1 MSQRPARIE
10 SPEVIRELRNHLAV
24 FDQKSRNALMA
35 CIGEIQG
42 TREWLRNDRQLYW
55 KHQARK
61 REEEMLNAKRELTQA
76 QWAASHGGRSVGVDE
91 QRALEKAKRRHEE
104 ALQKIEVVKK
114 WTLLLEQRVVKMLGP
129 VQSLLLLLDQK
140 VPPAIAR
147 IDQML
152 DSLEAYLRQP
162 PPPEAS

>member
-24 FDQKSRNALMA
+24 FDQKCRNALMA
-35 CIGEIQG
+35 CVGDIQG

-55 KHQARK
+55 KHQLRK

-76 QWAASHGGRSVGVDE
+76 QWASSQGGRSAGVDE
-91 QRALEKAKRRHEE
+91 QRALDKAKRRYEE
-104 ALQKIEVVKK
+104 AQQKIEIVKK

-129 VQSLLLLLDQK
+129 VHSMLILLDQK
-140 VPPAIAR
+140 IPPAIAR
-147 IDQML
+147 VDQML
-152 DSLEAYLRQP
+152 DDLEAYFRQP
-162 PPPEAS
+162 PQEAP